1 MQTGSICLSLFVLL
15 EKPAEGT
22 QRDAFEHGY

>member
-22 QRDAFEHGY
+22 LPPVLLEL